1 MKERLLRLKA
11 FWEGQLGPCAI
22 GFSGGVDS
30 AFVLASAKRWA
41 RVRIY
46 PVLAVSC
53 LLSPFA
59 IENAQKISKE
69 VGIPLIRFTWQPF
82 AIDEIARNDRFR
94 CYFCK
99 KNMYHLLKEKV
110 SKIDSDC
117 HHILD
122 GTQFDDL
129 FRERPGLFALQELGV
144 QTPLADYGFRK
155 TEIRSYLK
163 EWGYSFWNIPS
174 ESCLATK
181 LERGERLTKQK
192 LTALYFGLE
201 TGKNTLLLIF

>member
-11 FWEGQLGPCAI
+11 FWERLSCPFAI

-41 RVRIY
+41 CVPIY

-53 LLSPFA
+53 LLPPFA
-59 IENAQKISKE
+59 IENAQKISEE
-69 VGIPLIRFTWQPF
+69 VGIPLIRFNWHPL
-82 AIDEIARNDRFR
+82 AIDEIARNDRLR

-99 KNMYHLLKEKV
+99 KNMYSLLKENV
-110 SKIDSDC
+110 RKIDGEC
-117 HHILD
+117 RLILD

-163 EWGYSFWNIPS
+163 EWEYSFWNIPS

-181 LERGERLTKQK
+181 LERGERLTHQS

-201 TGKNTLLLIF
+201 TGKPPFC

>member
-1 MKERLLRLKA
+1 MSC
-11 FWEGQLGPCAI
+11 PSAI

-53 LLSPFA
+53 LLPPLA
-59 IENAQKISKE
+59 IENAQKISEE
-69 VGIPLIRFTWQPF
+69 VGIPLILFTWQPLS
-82 AIDEIARNDRFR
+82 IEEIARNDRLR

-99 KNMYHLLKEKV
+99 KNMYSLLKEKV
-110 SKIDSDC
+110 RKINGEC
-117 HHILD
+117 RLILD

-163 EWGYSFWNIPS
+163 EWGFSFWNLPS

-181 LERGERLTKQK
+181 LDRGESLTQQK
-192 LTALYFGLE
+192 LKSLYFGL
-201 TGKNTLLLIF
+201 

>member
-11 FWEGQLGPCAI
+11 FWEGQSGPCAI

-30 AFVLASAKRWA
+30 AFVLASAKRW
-41 RVRIY
+41 VRIPIY
-46 PVLAVSC
+46 PILAVSC
-53 LLSPFA
+53 LLPPST
-59 IENAQKISKE
+59 IENAQKVSEE
-69 VGIPLIRFTWQPF
+69 VGIPLIGFTWHPL
-82 AIDEIARNDRFR
+82 AIDEIARNDRLR

-110 SKIDSDC
+110 RKIDGGC
-117 HHILD
+117 HCILD

-129 FRERPGLFALQELGV
+129 FRERPGLFALQELEI

-155 TEIRSYLK
+155 SEIRSYLK
-163 EWGYSFWNIPS
+163 EWGYSFWDIPS

-181 LERGERLTKQK
+181 LERGERLTQQRLK
-192 LTALYFGLE
+192 ALYFGLE
-201 TGKNTLLLIF
+201 TGKAPFR